1 MNSHSENSQ
10 SNRGSALD
18 LLKLIGSLSSV
29 LLSLFLFVVG
39 NFFFTSLVSIVLQQ
53 KGYSSQVIGSLQS
66 CFFFGLLIGA
76 LYSEKTVF
84 RIGHIRSFT
93 AGTAL
98 LVFSMLAMSFFIHPI
113 YWAVMRFAAGISLA
127 VMFIVI
133 ESWLLDN
140 ADETNRGA
148 VLSIYMTFYYLSQTT
163 SQWLYVA
170 IKALHIDPFSAGA
183 ALCTLAIVP
192 LSLTFTVAPEISEL
206 VPMSLLRLARRS
218 PFGVASC
225 IIGGVVLAML
235 YTYVPITGIKYGY
248 DGAILISIV
257 IAGGS
262 ILQYPIGKLS
272 DIYERRLVLCYVAL
286 ATLINSLLVYFS
298 FSVAPLLYALL
309 FSLGG
314 LSFTLYPLGVS
325 QSCDHIN
332 PKNFMQAAA
341 ALLIAYGIGSS
352 FGPYLGAQATTYFS
366 YESVF
371 PMISIFTAILC
382 ILGLISMRFVSEVE
396 QDDQTSFVVA
406 ATTGPLAATEL
417 QSTALLEEVEATA
430 AQDRQNEEKRLENA
444 TEMASHLIEREEES
458 LNESNDQRFYSD
470 EEREQE

>member
-1 MNSHSENSQ
+1 MNPHENQ
-10 SNRGSALD
+10 GGAMHLI
-18 LLKLIGSLSSV
+18 KLIGSLSSV

-39 NFFFTSLVSIVLQQ
+39 NFFFTTLVSILLQQ
-53 KGYSSQVIGSLQS
+53 KGYSSQVIGALQS
-66 CFFFGLLIGA
+66 CFFFGLLMGA

-98 LVFSMLAMSFFIHPI
+98 LVFSMLAMSFYVHPL
-113 YWAVMRFAAGISLA
+113 YWAIMRFAAGVSLA

-140 ADETNRGA
+140 ADATNRGA
-148 VLSIYMTFYYLSQTT
+148 VLSIYMTFYYLSQTV

-170 IKALHIDPFSAGA
+170 IKMMNVDPFAAGA

-192 LSLTFTVAPEISEL
+192 LSLTFTVAPEITEL
-206 VPMSLLRLARRS
+206 VPMSLLRLAKRS

-225 IIGGVVLAML
+225 IIGGVVLGML

-248 DGAILISIV
+248 DGAILTSIV
-257 IAGGS
+257 ILGGS

-272 DIYERRLVLCYVAL
+272 DLYERRLVLFYVSL
-286 ATLINSLLVYFS
+286 ATIINALLVYVSFS
-298 FSVAPLLYALL
+298 FSPLLYVLL

-332 PKNFMQAAA
+332 PKNFMQAAS

-352 FGPYLGAQATTYFS
+352 CGPYMGSLATTYFS
-366 YESVF
+366 YEFVF
-371 PMISIFTAILC
+371 PMIAICAGCL
-382 ILGLISMRFVSEVE
+382 LLMGTISLRYVSEVE
-396 QDDQTSFVVA
+396 HDDQTSFVVA
-406 ATTGPLAATEL
+406 ATTGPLAVTEL
-417 QSTALLEEVEATA
+417 QSTALLDEVSAQAETEKEAEEM
-430 AQDRQNEEKRLENA
+430 RLETA
-444 TEMASHLIEREEES
+444 TEIATHHIAREEENLYS
-458 LNESNDQRFYSD
+458 SYSENANTLGNDPS
-470 EEREQE
+470 RE